1 MNKKHYIILSL
12 ISILIVTGL
21 IVILNWNNNE
31 NKKVLNTDVN
41 LLLKEEVIQKE
52 QPINKNNEEEEI
64 KKNEKLVTKNGITYD
79 SNMYKE
85 PPIKGKEP
93 KWNFSQVNIQHKTY
107 QEIKNGKN

>member
-12 ISILIVTGL
+12 IFTLIVTGL

-31 NKKVLNTDVN
+31 NKKVLNIDVN

-52 QPINKNNEEEEI
+52 QPINKNNEEEI